1 MATIV
6 LGWVLTV
13 VGVLFIF
20 LGLVA
25 ASRQVRVT
33 TAAAPKPGITG
44 VLHDAAVLLD
54 ALRNLPLWLALTVI
68 GIVLVTVGQMLV
80 HGWPSGLSP

>member
-1 MATIV
+1 MATVI

-33 TAAAPKPGITG
+33 TASAPKPGITG
-44 VLHDAAVLLD
+44 VLQDAAVLLD
-54 ALRNLPLWLALTVI
+54 ALRKLPLWLALTVV
-68 GIVLVTVGQMLV
+68 GIALVTVGQMLV

>member
-1 MATIV
+1 MATVI

-33 TAAAPKPGITG
+33 TASAPKPGIRG

-54 ALRNLPLWLALTVI
+54 ALRKLPLWLALTIV
-68 GIVLVTVGQMLV
+68 GIALVTVGQMLV
-80 HGWPSGLSP
+80 HGWPSALPP

>member
-1 MATIV
+1 

-33 TAAAPKPGITG
+33 TAATPKAGITG
-44 VLHDAAVLLD
+44 VLLDAAVLLD
-54 ALRNLPLWLALTVI
+54 ALRNLPL
-68 GIVLVTVGQMLV
+68 
-80 HGWPSGLSP
+80 

>member
-1 MATIV
+1 MATVI

-33 TAAAPKPGITG
+33 TQSVPRPGISG
-44 VLHDAAVLLD
+44 VLQDATVLLD
-54 ALRNLPLWLALTVI
+54 ALRQLPLWLALTVI
-68 GIVLVTVGQMLV
+68 GIALITAGQILV
-80 HGWPSGLSP
+80 HGWPGAVAP